1 MSDLDFDE
9 LDRAVNSLI
18 SKAPTTDTTVKN
30 DDNQNDDLFI
40 SSDIKLDDNDL
51 LKTSDIESDEKVE
64 RPVFKSLAG
73 QRSSGRFMDVIH
85 PSSDMRNATSKS
97 ETTTPLTVSATS
109 KPSTQTPKP
118 LLNPIINDIPNKKSS
133 DSDSEIEEIF
143 KETKLPSVSALESPF
158 IAGAKVEKRPLG
170 AFSSDTIK
178 SEIELSPTGEVNEKT
193 DKFIEYEKTEKE
205 VDDQLPEEFQEDLLK
220 IESVSSK
227 QTEEKETEKATEK
240 DDIPEFEKDLDLD
253 KPVQIVQQ
261 YKENKP
267 DANKKS
273 GAIYDTNVY
282 HKAPELEEK
291 KKSGWLWVLWIFL
304 LILVGVG
311 AGVVAYFFVLP
322 IFK

>member
-30 DDNQNDDLFI
+30 DDKQDD
-40 SSDIKLDDNDL
+40 DDEQL
-51 LKTSDIESDEKVE
+51 ITSDIDVEEKVE
-64 RPVFKSLAG
+64 RPVLKSLAG

-85 PSSDMRNATSKS
+85 PSSDMRN
-97 ETTTPLTVSATS
+97 TTTKPESTTPFSLSA
-109 KPSTQTPKP
+109 TPKP
-118 LLNPIINDIPNKKSS
+118 PIQIPKPVSKPIIDDLTDKKSVEP
-133 DSDSEIEEIF
+133 DSEIEDIF
-143 KETKLPSVSALESPF
+143 KETKLPSASALESPF

-170 AFSSDTIK
+170 AFSNDTK
-178 SEIELSPTGEVNEKT
+178 KPEIELSPTGEVTENT
-193 DKFIEYEKTEKE
+193 DKGSDEKPEKE
-205 VDDQLPEEFQEDLLK
+205 VDDQLPEELQEDLLK
-220 IESVSSK
+220 IESGSSN
-227 QTEEKETEKATEK
+227 QAEEKETEKDTEK

-267 DANKKS
+267 SADKKS

-304 LILVGVG
+304 LIIVGVG
-311 AGVVAYFFVLP
+311 AGVAAYFFVLP
-322 IFK
+322 LFK